1 MLWRQLPLY
10 KWGAN
15 QYNQNRTHRPV
26 PYAAGLFDKMCIR
39 DRECAIPNFVIHEH
53 HTYALSPYNKE
64 LCIHDY
70 QPVNG
75 KFSVPDLPGLGN
87 ELSEVAFRNCDRVTI
102 Q

>member
-1 MLWRQLPLY
+1 MLFRS
-10 KWGAN
+10 
-15 QYNQNRTHRPV
+15 
-26 PYAAGLFDKMCIR
+26 
-39 DRECAIPNFVIHEH
+39 
-53 HTYALSPYNKE
+53 YALSPYNKE

-87 ELSEVAFRNCDRVTI
+87 ELSELAFRNCNRVTI

>member
-1 MLWRQLPLY
+1 MSSMSAFRSMP
-10 KWGAN
+10 
-15 QYNQNRTHRPV
+15 
-26 PYAAGLFDKMCIR
+26 AAAPCPQQQPCIWN
-39 DRECAIPNFVIHEH
+39 APSPNFVIHEH